1 MFKQKNYIALGFVAL
16 AAVLLLSLPSSAVSH
31 FKLAIGG
38 LFLPLF
44 GLAGAAQQ
52 LPADLTDS
60 VLPRHELLK
69 EIDTLRRQNQE
80 LQMEKLQANAIAAE
94 NDQLRDLLGWARQ
107 QPWKLKLANV
117 ITRDPANWWRTVQI
131 DLGSRDGLT
140 PNLPVLTT
148 DGLVG
153 RIASVGYTR
162 SQVILVGDPN
172 CRVSAL
178 VEDPAQDIGILNA
191 SGPLDS
197 SLAVLTYL
205 SSSASLKSGQQ
216 VVTSGI
222 GGVFPKGIPLGQIVD
237 SQPVELG
244 LYTEA
249 RVKLSANLGSL
260 EEVWVLMP

>member
-16 AAVLLLSLPSSAVSH
+16 AAVLILSLPASAVSH

-52 LPADLTDS
+52 LPADLADS
-60 VLPRHELLK
+60 VLPRRELLH
-69 EIDTLRRQNQE
+69 EIDTLRRQNQQLE
-80 LQMEKLQANAIAAE
+80 VQQLQTDAIEKE
-94 NDQLRDLLGWARQ
+94 NEQLRMGQENLFKR
-107 QPWKLKLANV
+107 PWKLKLANIV
-117 ITRDPANWWRTVQI
+117 TRDPANWWRSVEI

-140 PNLPVLTT
+140 ANLPVLTA

-153 RIASVGYTR
+153 RVASVGYLR
-162 SQVILVGDPN
+162 SQVVLIGDPN

-178 VEDPAQDIGILNA
+178 IEDPAQDTGILSA

-205 SSSASLKSGQQ
+205 PSDASIKSGQQ

-222 GGVFPKGIPLGQIVD
+222 GGIFPKGIPLGQIVD
-237 SQPVELG
+237 SRPVELG

>member
-1 MFKQKNYIALGFVAL
+1 MFRQKNYIALGFVAL

-31 FKLAIGG
+31 LKLAIGG

-52 LPADLTDS
+52 LPVSLADS
-60 VLPRHELLK
+60 VLPRRELLK
-69 EIDTLRRQNQE
+69 QIASLREENQQLKVQQ
-80 LQMEKLQANAIAAE
+80 LQMGAIESE
-94 NDQLRDLLGWARQ
+94 NEQLRMGQESLFK
-107 QPWKLKLANV
+107 QPWRLKLANV
-117 ITRDPANWWRTVQI
+117 VTRDPANWWRTVQI

-140 PNLPVLTT
+140 ANLPVLTP

-153 RIASVGYTR
+153 RVSSVGYTH
-162 SQVILVGDPN
+162 SQVILIGDPN

-178 VEDPAQDIGILNA
+178 VEDPGQDTGILSA

-205 SSSASLKSGQQ
+205 PGDSSLKSGQQ

-237 SQPVELG
+237 FRQVEFG

-260 EEVWVLMP
+260 EEVYVLMP

>member
-16 AAVLLLSLPSSAVSH
+16 AAVVILSLPASAVSH

-52 LPADLTDS
+52 LPADLADS
-60 VLPRHELLK
+60 VLPRRELLR
-69 EIDTLRRQNQE
+69 EIDTLRRQNQ
-80 LQMEKLQANAIAAE
+80 QFQVDKLQAAAIAAE
-94 NDQLRDLLGWARQ
+94 NDQLRGLLGWQKQ
-107 QPWKLKLANV
+107 QPWNLKLANV
-117 ITRDPANWWRTVQI
+117 ITRDPANWWRTVEI

-140 PNLPVLTT
+140 PNLPVLTS

-153 RIASVGYTR
+153 RVSSVGYTR
-162 SQVILVGDPN
+162 SQVVLIGDPN

-178 VEDPAQDIGILNA
+178 VEDPAQDTGILSA
-191 SGPLDS
+191 SGPLDN

-222 GGVFPKGIPLGQIVD
+222 GGIFPKGIPLGQIVD

-249 RVKLSANLGSL
+249 RVRLSANLGSL